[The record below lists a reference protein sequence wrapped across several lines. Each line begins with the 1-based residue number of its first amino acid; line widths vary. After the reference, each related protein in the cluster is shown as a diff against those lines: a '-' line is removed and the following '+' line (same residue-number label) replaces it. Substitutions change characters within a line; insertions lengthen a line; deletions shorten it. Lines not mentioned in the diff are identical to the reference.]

1 MQRQPVLVS
10 AVLTSDFHIL
20 CNLLGFWNALEA
32 VADLEVAG
40 LVGFFDLVWV
50 LFFTFLSQLHRSG
63 SACFLTVV
71 WLQMRTL

>member
-20 CNLLGFWNALEA
+20 CKLVGFWNALEA

-40 LVGFFDLVWV
+40 LVGFFGLGWG
-50 LFFTFLSQLHRSG
+50 FFYIFFP
-63 SACFLTVV
+63 AA
-71 WLQMRTL
+71 